1 MLDYVF
7 HALHIFL
14 EDKLVVVVVV
24 VSSLW
29 DTSKLR
35 SSQVKKGLYAKS
47 LSFFF
52 QLCEM
57 T

>member
-35 SSQVKKGLYAKS
+35 SSQVKKGLYARS
-47 LSFFF
+47 LSFFSNYVR
-52 QLCEM
+52 
-57 T
+57 